1 MDDTV
6 FVKDF
11 PSGKQWLTGTV
22 SDVKGPLTYLVTLS
36 DGRIVRRHIDH
47 LCCRIS
53 QAIDLNSDNDVEIS
67 TLVDSTL
74 LTLSTPS
81 QGQTGPTLATGCR
94 RSTRNR
100 VLPERYEPSI

>member
-1 MDDTV
+1 MDDPV

-22 SDVKGPLTYLVTLS
+22 SDVKRPLTYLVTLS

-47 LCCRIS
+47 LRCRTS
-53 QAIDLNSDNDVEIS
+53 QTIDLSSDNDFEIP
-67 TLVDSTL
+67 TLADSTP

-81 QGQTGPTLATGCR
+81 QDQTGPTLATGCR
-94 RSTRNR
+94 QSTRNR
-100 VLPERYEPSI
+100 VPPECYEPSI